1 MSPSTWTSVDRRPV
15 GSPVPP
21 SSRYLTPPAEV
32 RALGLAVTGVGRI
45 PEQRRTWS
53 HRTLTTYAGVYVT
66 AGSGRLSLQGLPG
79 FREVSPGS
87 LFWLPPGIPHHYGP
101 LPGTAWAEYWVLF
114 EGPATTGYEALGLLG
129 SGSHL
134 VAAADTKLIQA
145 TFVKLLET
153 AGQPESVPAHV
164 RAAALLHTL
173 IAAIGASPH
182 AEGTRVNSS
191 IGRRALEI
199 LARDAHLPVRISA
212 VAAELAVSRDTL
224 ATEVRRCTGSTP
236 IEYLTRYRMT
246 RAKALLAGSDQSV
259 AAIARTVG
267 YADPAYFSRVF
278 TRTTGVAPT
287 QFRQQEH
294 AQSGVLDSGTTS

>member
-1 MSPSTWTSVDRRPV
+1 M

-21 SSRYLTPPAEV
+21 SSRYLTPPEEV

-45 PEQRRTWS
+45 LEQRRTWS
-53 HRTLTTYAGVYVT
+53 HRALTTYAGVYVT
-66 AGSGRLSLQGLPG
+66 AGAGRLSLQGLPG
-79 FREVSPGS
+79 FRDVRPGS
-87 LFWLPPGIPHHYGP
+87 FFWLPPGIPHHYGP
-101 LPGTAWAEYWVLF
+101 LPGTAWSEYWVLF
-114 EGPATTGYEALGLLG
+114 EGPATAKYEEVGFLG

-134 VAAADTKLIQA
+134 VEEADADPVEA

-153 AGQPESVPAHV
+153 AALPESVPAHV

-173 IAAIGASPH
+173 IAAVGPVPHEDSPP
-182 AEGTRVNSS
+182 GGS
-191 IGRRALEI
+191 IGRRALDI

-236 IEYLTRYRMT
+236 SEYLTRYRIT
-246 RAKALLAGSDQSV
+246 RAKALLAGSDQPV

-278 TRTTGVAPT
+278 TRTTGVAPS
-287 QFRQQEH
+287 QFRRQQH
-294 AQSGVLDSGTTS
+294 AQPTVTTVARAGGGGPRAPDPGPA